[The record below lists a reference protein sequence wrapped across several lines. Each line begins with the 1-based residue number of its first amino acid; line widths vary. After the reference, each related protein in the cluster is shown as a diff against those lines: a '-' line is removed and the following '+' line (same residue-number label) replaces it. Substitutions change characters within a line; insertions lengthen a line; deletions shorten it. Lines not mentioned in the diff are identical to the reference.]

1 MEKIRMVKVHKLD
14 DKGLIDFVVGKE
26 KLGKLQSE
34 LIDNELINCL
44 VGTVN
49 KMYKDLCSTLR
60 EELGSNNLLSLMYKN
75 FTDGVVDVIEWDCEY
90 KEGLIITMGDICIDE
105 EGVYLI
111 LN

>member
-14 DKGLIDFVVGKE
+14 DKSLIDFVVGKE

-49 KMYKDLCSTLR
+49 KMYKDLCNTLR
-60 EELGSNNLLSLMYKN
+60 EELGSNNLLSLMYN
-75 FTDGVVDVIEWDCEY
+75 NLTDGVVDVIEWDCEY
-90 KEGLIITMGDICIDE
+90 KDGLIITMDNICIDE
-105 EGVYLI
+105 EGVYLK

>member
-1 MEKIRMVKVHKLD
+1 MEKIRIVRVHKLD
-14 DKGLIDFVVGKE
+14 DKDLIDFVVGKE

-49 KMYKDLCSTLR
+49 KMCKDLCNTLR
-60 EELGSNNLLSLMYKN
+60 EELGSDNLLSLMYN
-75 FTDGVVDVIEWDCEY
+75 NLTDGVVDVIEWDCKY
-90 KEGLIITMGDICIDE
+90 KEGLIITMDNIFIDE
-105 EGVYLI
+105 EGLYLN